1 MNTHQI
7 MPFQITIDPA
17 QVEDLQTRLGNAR
30 FPHPLP
36 GDDWATGV
44 PIAVL
49 RDYAERWRKADWHAT
64 QERLNQ
70 LPQFTTDID
79 GQRIH
84 FLHIRSAAPTSIPLM
99 LIHGWPGSF
108 LEFEQLIGPLTD
120 PAAHGQPS
128 SDAFDVVIPSLPGF
142 GFSTPLVEADW
153 PTHRI
158 AAAFTELMTRLGY
171 DRFAVQGGDIG
182 AAVAPEIARV
192 VPNRVIGVHVNG
204 ALGAFQ
210 AEADEQ
216 TLATMSPI
224 EQDRMRRIGE
234 FMATEFG
241 YIAIQSTR
249 PGLIGAMAAD
259 SPIAQLAWIVDK
271 LQAWSHPAQ
280 TPAAELLGERFILE
294 NASLHWFT
302 ASAGSAGY
310 IGYAQEE
317 PWGATPDSSGVPTAA
332 IQFAHD
338 VGIRAF
344 AEQGNSIVRWRS
356 LSCCW
361 QTSRSSSV
369 PGSSTTTG
377 AGPGGPVRSRP

>member
-7 MPFQITIDPA
+7 MPFQINIDPA

-30 FPHPLP
+30 FPDPLP

-64 QERLNQ
+64 QKRLNQ

-84 FLHIRSAAPTSIPLM
+84 FLHIGSAAPTSIPLM

-142 GFSTPLVEADW
+142 AFSTPLVEADW

-171 DRFAVQGGDIG
+171 DRFAVHGGDIG

-210 AEADEQ
+210 AETDEQ
-216 TLATMSPI
+216 TLASMSPI
-224 EQDRMRRIGE
+224 EQDRVRRIGE

-280 TPAAELLGERFILE
+280 TPAAELLGEPFILE
-294 NASLHWFT
+294 NASLYWFT

-344 AEQGNSIVRWRS
+344 AEQGNSIVRWTEHPERGGHFAA
-356 LSCCW
+356 LEEPELLLADIQELFRPW
-361 QTSRSSSV
+361 Q
-369 PGSSTTTG
+369 
-377 AGPGGPVRSRP
+377 